1 MSKPAMQTKAKWE
14 TNDVKFIKKV
24 SPDKSK
30 LPSQRDGG
38 KKTEVIKTIGPSCVP
53 SEGF

>member
-1 MSKPAMQTKAKWE
+1 MNKQETQTKE
-14 TNDVKFIKKV
+14 TDVKFIKKV

-30 LPSQRDGG
+30 LPSRRDGG